1 MKIEGS
7 RAIPMG
13 FRLLRQADSVAAKA
27 VCPGIDIFGPPD
39 DDPDMMDKLISSGFD
54 TRGQF
59 MQSEVVLA

>member
-1 MKIEGS
+1 
-7 RAIPMG
+7 MG